1 MVLPAFAGVPA
12 LVELVPDV
20 ALALQSLPSTVS
32 VSPGVG
38 FDALAAG
45 GDAVAASG
53 DAVGPG
59 GDVLSVGGVQ
69 EGAVNGTATG
79 ETAEGGSGGWLDFGW
94 IQSAVERATG
104 WAGLGIIAV
113 YSFLIA
119 FVLPLPSEVV
129 LFAPLD
135 VGFPWWSE
143 LGLIIVVSGI
153 GKAAG
158 SVFAFHLGQE
168 AKEAGPV
175 IRYLRRSRFDVI
187 EWSERQ
193 SVAIARKYGYAG
205 LALALC
211 VPGFPD
217 TISIYAFS
225 ILEEDYAKFA
235 LATFAGS
242 VGRLVL
248 WEAGFNAIT
257 IFI

>member
-1 MVLPAFAGVPA
+1 VVVPAFAGVPA
-12 LVELVPDV
+12 AVELVPDA
-20 ALALQSLPSTVS
+20 ALALQTVASTVS
-32 VSPGVG
+32 SLPAG
-38 FDALAAG
+38 FDAAAATG
-45 GDAVAASG
+45 GDAGATTG
-53 DAVGPG
+53 E
-59 GDVLSVGGVQ
+59 VLSRVGVR
-69 EGAVNGTATG
+69 EGTVNGTATG
-79 ETAEGGSGGWLDFGW
+79 GPTEGGSGGWLDFSW
-94 IQSAVERATG
+94 IQTAVETATG
-104 WAGLGIIAV
+104 WVGLGIIAV

-143 LGLIIVVSGI
+143 LGLIILVSGL

-168 AKEAGPV
+168 AKEAGPI
-175 IRYLRRSRFDVI
+175 IRFLRRSRFDVV

-205 LALALC
+205 LAMALC

-225 ILEEDYAKFA
+225 ILEEDYVKFA